1 MPNEVIFPLAGKRV
15 WVAGHRGMVG
25 SAIVRR
31 LASEGCEVITAGREV
46 VDLKR
51 QDQVQAWMAKEKPD
65 AIFLAAAK
73 VGGILA
79 NDSFPADFLY
89 DNLMIEANI
98 IEAAHREGVAKLLFL
113 GSSCIYPKFAEQ
125 PIREDSLLTGALEPT
140 NEWYAIAKIAGIKL
154 AQAYRK
160 QHGSDFISAM
170 PTNLY
175 GQGDNFDLN
184 SSHVMPALIRKA
196 HEAKLAGADS
206 IMIWGTGTP
215 RREFLNADDCADA
228 CVFLMKTYS
237 DFEHV
242 NVGSGEDVTILE
254 LAQLVCE
261 VVGFKGDI
269 VTDTSK
275 PDGTPRKL
283 MSADKL
289 RSMSWSPSIALRDGV
304 AEAYHWFQASGAAS
318 GRATA

>member
-125 PIREDSLLTGALEPT
+125 PIREDSLLSGALEPT
-140 NEWYAIAKIAGIKL
+140 NEWYAIAKIAGIKM

-196 HEAKLAGADS
+196 HEAKLAGAES
-206 IMIWGTGTP
+206 ITIWGTGTP

-228 CVFLMKTYS
+228 CVFLMTTYS

-242 NVGSGEDVTILE
+242 NVGSGEDIAIID
-254 LAQLVCE
+254 LAHMVCE
-261 VVGFKGDI
+261 TVGFQGKI
-269 VTDTSK
+269 VTDATK

-289 RSMSWSPSIALRDGV
+289 RSLGWKPNIELQDGLKDV
-304 AEAYHWFQASGAAS
+304 YAWYLAQNMRPGHA
-318 GRATA
+318 RT

>member
-1 MPNEVIFPLAGKRV
+1 MPNEVIFPLEGKRV

-25 SAIVRR
+25 SAISRR
-31 LASEGCEVITAGREV
+31 LAREGCELIVAGREV
-46 VDLKR
+46 VDLGR
-51 QDQVQAWMAKEKPD
+51 QAEVEAFMAREKPD
-65 AIFLAAAK
+65 AIFLAAAR

-79 NDSFPADFLY
+79 NDTRPAEFLH
-89 DNLMIEANI
+89 DNLVIETNI
-98 IEAAHREGVAKLLFL
+98 INSAYQNGVSKLLFL
-113 GSSCIYPKFAEQ
+113 GSSCIYPKFAPQ
-125 PIREDSLLTGALEPT
+125 PITEDSLLTGPLEPT

-160 QHGSDFISAM
+160 QYDADFISAM

-175 GQGDNFDLN
+175 GPGDNFDLN

-196 HEAKLAGADS
+196 HEAKLSGAES
-206 IMIWGTGTP
+206 ITIWGTGTP

-261 VVGFKGDI
+261 VVGFTGDI
-269 VTDTSK
+269 VADTSK

-283 MSADKL
+283 MSGEKL
-289 RSMSWSPSIALRDGV
+289 RKLGWTASTTLEDGIA
-304 AEAYHWFQASGAAS
+304 AAYKWTLDTGALSAS
-318 GRATA
+318 R